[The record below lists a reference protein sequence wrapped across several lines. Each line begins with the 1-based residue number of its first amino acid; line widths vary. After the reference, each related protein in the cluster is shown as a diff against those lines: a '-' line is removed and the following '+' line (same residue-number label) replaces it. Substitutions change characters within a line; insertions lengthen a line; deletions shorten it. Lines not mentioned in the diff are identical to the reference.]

1 MVSPFVNMRCARTGD
16 SIGAS
21 AEVREALAAKNGA
34 LTQRQAATAGP
45 TATIGTRFRG
55 KRANQDSQACTS
67 PHLPGRFSNIYQC
80 SVVEF
85 QKHIL
90 TSGMPRPHRRTSAET
105 TQRRRPKAATRFN
118 LRGTEDQRAKR
129 HVGLGWYGTAGFCPK
144 LFEGVRHSYMYFIK
158 IARRNGNPKSL
169 APSYWA
175 NIFRHRE
182 QRRSV
187 LGLGHVKK
195 PGSIINY
202 IGLNDTSW
210 QPSLNSIAQKNMVR

>member
-1 MVSPFVNMRCARTGD
+1 MHLVCALDWILGRRCTGVGVHMVSPFLNMRCARTGD

-45 TATIGTRFRG
+45 TATSGTRFRG

-80 SVVEF
+80 SVVEV

-90 TSGMPRPHRRTSAET
+90 TPGMRRPHRRTSAET

-118 LRGTEDQRAKR
+118 LRGTE
-129 HVGLGWYGTAGFCPK
+129 TTEPK
-144 LFEGVRHSYMYFIK
+144 TIWASDGMGRQAS
-158 IARRNGNPKSL
+158 ARNYLR
-169 APSYWA
+169 
-175 NIFRHRE
+175 
-182 QRRSV
+182 
-187 LGLGHVKK
+187 
-195 PGSIINY
+195 GSAIRIC
-202 IGLNDTSW
+202 TS
-210 QPSLNSIAQKNMVR
+210 